1 MVELLSDAVNIVV
14 NAKPTALSVMVD
26 NRDVFTFDTVGRLW
40 SALMDGSFFR
50 RGMDNRVLEKRRVS
64 SRRLGYEYRRLS
76 DVESWEVI
84 EEVCARMTKIY
95 DAVAAGKAAVISP
108 RDNAE
113 QALCEAERTL
123 ERIVRYDFD
132 ALEFDRLRFLSLYR
146 PINILPPDQYLAV
159 VLQATE
165 GCHYN
170 RCTFCTFYR
179 GTRFRLKTAEEFRQH
194 IREVKHYFGDALA
207 MRHNVFLGDANAL
220 VAPQQHLLEFFE
232 IIHEELPMSQRNYKS
247 SDNGAGPHRPGQ
259 FDGVYAFLDL
269 FSGQKKT
276 WHDYA
281 ALRGWG
287 LKRVYIGLETGD
299 DELLRFLNKPA
310 TSEEARDIVMHLKR
324 AGVSVGVIV
333 LLGAGGDRFA
343 RQHVERTV
351 KVLNSLPL
359 DEDDFIYLSP
369 LVEREDWD
377 YGRRMAEE
385 GIRPLSDEQVCEQM
399 EQIRSGL
406 RFAEDEES
414 PRVSVYDIR
423 EFVY

>member
-1 MVELLSDAVNIVV
+1 MVELLSDAVRIVV

-40 SALMDGSFFR
+40 SVLMDGSFFR

-64 SRRLGYEYRRLS
+64 SRRLGYEYRRLPE
-76 DVESWEVI
+76 VESWEVI

-95 DAVAAGKAAVISP
+95 DAVAEGKASVVSP
-108 RDNAE
+108 CDNAE
-113 QALCEAERTL
+113 QALREAERTL

-179 GTRFRLKTAEEFRQH
+179 GTRFRIKTAEEFRQH
-194 IREVKHYFGDALA
+194 VREVKHYFGDALA

-220 VAPQQHLLEFFE
+220 VTPQPRLLEFFE
-232 IIHEELPMSQRNYKS
+232 IIHEELPMSRRNDEAG
-247 SDNGAGPHRPGQ
+247 DNGTGPHRPGQ

-276 WHDYA
+276 WRDYA

-333 LLGAGGDRFA
+333 LLGVGGDRFA
-343 RQHVERTV
+343 RQHVERTTQ
-351 KVLNSLPL
+351 VLNSLPL

-369 LVEREDWD
+369 LVEQEGWD
-377 YGRRMAEE
+377 YGRRMTEE
-385 GIRPLSDEQVCEQM
+385 EILPLSDEQVCEQM
-399 EQIRSGL
+399 EQIRGGL

-414 PRVSVYDIR
+414 PKMSVYDIR

>member
-1 MVELLSDAVNIVV
+1 MIELLSDTVKIVV

-40 SALMDGSFFR
+40 SALMDGAFFR

-64 SRRLGYEYRRLS
+64 SRRGGYAYRRLS
-76 DVESWEVI
+76 EVESWEVI
-84 EEVCARMTKIY
+84 EKVCARMRKIY
-95 DAVAAGKAAVISP
+95 DAVAGGRASVISP
-108 RDNAE
+108 RDRAE

-123 ERIVRYDFD
+123 ARIVRYDFD
-132 ALEFDRLRFLSLYR
+132 ALEFDRLQFLSLYR
-146 PINILPPDQYLAV
+146 PINIVPPDQYLAV

-170 RCTFCTFYR
+170 RCAFCTFYR
-179 GTRFRLKTAEEFRQH
+179 GTRFRIKTAEEFRQH
-194 IREVKHYFGDALA
+194 VREVKHYFGDALA
-207 MRHNVFLGDANAL
+207 MRRNVFLGDANAL
-220 VAPQQHLLEFFE
+220 VTPQPRLLEFFE
-232 IIHEELPMSQRNYKS
+232 IIHEELPMSRRNNQLSNNDRK
-247 SDNGAGPHRPGQ
+247 PHQPGQ

-276 WHDYA
+276 WRDYA

-287 LKRVYIGLETGD
+287 LRRVYIGLETGD

-310 TSEEARDIVMHLKR
+310 TSAEAREIVQHLKR
-324 AGVSVGVIV
+324 AGVSVGVII
-333 LLGAGGDRFA
+333 LLGAGGDKFA

-351 KVLNSLPL
+351 QVLNALPL
-359 DEDDFIYLSP
+359 DGDDFVYFSP
-369 LVEREDWD
+369 LVEREEWE
-377 YGRRMAEE
+377 YGRRMAAE
-385 GIRPLSDEQVCEQM
+385 GIHPLSGEQMYDQM
-399 EQIRSGL
+399 EQIRSRL
-406 RFAEDEES
+406 RFAEGEES

>member
-1 MVELLSDAVNIVV
+1 MVELLSDAVKIVV

-64 SRRLGYEYRRLS
+64 SRRLGYEYRRLP

-95 DAVAAGKAAVISP
+95 DAVAEGKASVVSP

-113 QALCEAERTL
+113 QALREAERTL

-146 PINILPPDQYLAV
+146 PINILPPDQYLAI

-170 RCTFCTFYR
+170 RCAFCTFYR
-179 GTRFRLKTAEEFRQH
+179 GTRFRIKTAEEFRQH
-194 IREVKHYFGDALA
+194 VREVKHYFGDALA
-207 MRHNVFLGDANAL
+207 MRHNVFLSDANAL
-220 VAPQQHLLEFFE
+220 VTPQPRLLEFFD
-232 IIHEELPMSQRNYKS
+232 IIHEELPMSRRNYEAG
-247 SDNGAGPHRPGQ
+247 DNGMGPHRPGQ
-259 FDGVYAFLDL
+259 FDGIYAFLDL

-276 WHDYA
+276 WRDYA

-333 LLGAGGDRFA
+333 LLGVGGDRFA
-343 RQHVERTV
+343 RQHVERTTQ
-351 KVLNSLPL
+351 VLNSLPL

-369 LVEREDWD
+369 LVEQEDWD
-377 YGRRMAEE
+377 YGRRMAKE
-385 GIRPLSDEQVCEQM
+385 GVRPLSDEQVCAQM
-399 EQIRSGL
+399 EQIRGGL
-406 RFAEDEES
+406 RFAENDES

>member
-1 MVELLSDAVNIVV
+1 MVELLSDAVKIVV

-64 SRRLGYEYRRLS
+64 SRWLGYEYRRLP
-76 DVESWEVI
+76 DVDSWEVI

-95 DAVAAGKAAVISP
+95 DAVAEGRASVVSP

-113 QALCEAERTL
+113 QALREAERTL

-179 GTRFRLKTAEEFRQH
+179 GTRFRIKTADEFRQH
-194 IREVKHYFGDALA
+194 VREVKHYFGDALA

-220 VAPQQHLLEFFE
+220 VTPQPRLLEFFD
-232 IIHEELPMSQRNYKS
+232 IIHEELPMSRRNYEAG
-247 SDNGAGPHRPGQ
+247 DNGTGPHRPGQ
-259 FDGVYAFLDL
+259 FDGIYAFIDL

-276 WHDYA
+276 WRDYA

-359 DEDDFIYLSP
+359 SEDDFIYLSP
-369 LVEREDWD
+369 LVEQEDWD
-377 YGRRMAEE
+377 YGRRMAKE
-385 GIRPLSDEQVCEQM
+385 GIRPLSDEQVREQM
-399 EQIRSGL
+399 EQIRGGL
-406 RFAEDEES
+406 RFAEGDES